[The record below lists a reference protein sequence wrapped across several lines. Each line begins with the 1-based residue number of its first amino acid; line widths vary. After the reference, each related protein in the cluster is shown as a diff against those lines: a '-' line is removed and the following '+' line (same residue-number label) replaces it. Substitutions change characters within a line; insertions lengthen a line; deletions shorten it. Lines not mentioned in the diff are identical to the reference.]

1 MDLHQQQQEQQQHH
15 QAGGSTPPENGQ
27 SDHIRQPSPAQFG
40 IGLGLVDPSDLEL
53 DRIYPSQSLSN
64 PSNAFGL
71 AQDIDQQHNQHNG
84 FGYTEQSQQFTQYLS
99 LDGPL
104 DSHPSFFTDG
114 NLQQQFG
121 GTPNHTMATQ
131 HLTPDFQQP
140 GSAQH
145 SPSIHQQQFSP
156 PAGGQHSRNTSLT
169 PQDAYFIGSNQGGVD
184 WNQTLG
190 RQFQEMQGHRRAPSD
205 FSDVASSVGISSAA
219 PSPHLASVDAF
230 SDHQFRPHGAPE
242 NELIN
247 ELSNNIPSFSISDQG
262 THSPNPS
269 HTTGPTPAHSP
280 AISPRIMPQQMPDM
294 NPQHHYLLQGPA
306 NSFGPPASYGSMQ
319 MQMPEQFPS
328 LQQQPSPG
336 LQMNSQ
342 FPNLAPPPEIQVD
355 STYAPSNPLQNGPRP
370 GAGNA
375 LDVDSLTPPDRGT
388 YWPEHLTGPLASAY

>member
-1 MDLHQQQQEQQQHH
+1 MDPHQQQQDQQHY
-15 QAGGSTPPENGQ
+15 QAGGPTPPSNGGP
-27 SDHIRQPSPAQFG
+27 DHIRQHSPAQFG

-71 AQDIDQQHNQHNG
+71 TQHIDQQHNQHNG
-84 FGYTEQSQQFTQYLS
+84 FGYTEQPQQFTQYLS
-99 LDGPL
+99 LDAPL
-104 DSHPSFFTDG
+104 DSNPSFFADS

-121 GTPNHTMATQ
+121 GTPNSTMATQ

-145 SPSIHQQQFSP
+145 SPSIHQQQFSSP
-156 PAGGQHSRNTSLT
+156 PAGSQHSRNTSLT
-169 PQDAYFIGSNQGGVD
+169 PQDAYFIASNQGGVD

-230 SDHQFRPHGAPE
+230 PDHQFRPQGASE

-262 THSPNPS
+262 AHSPIPS

-355 STYAPSNPLQNGPRP
+355 STYAPSNPLQNGSRP

-388 YWPEHLTGPLASAY
+388 YWPRPPSRLTD